1 MSSIQESDDEYDG
14 AMEPEE
20 FAAALMEKMV
30 LMMRT
35 IKMDRRT
42 LAKYAAAPTEAATRR
57 LMNRTK
63 DTA

>member
-35 IKMDRRT
+35 LKMDRRILT
-42 LAKYAAAPTEAATRR
+42 KYAAAPAEAVTRR
-57 LMNRTK
+57 LIN
-63 DTA
+63 